1 MAKQAAGPRPPPLS
15 DIVPGPWQPRM
26 AGLDDALYLDD
37 PGPRIR
43 LIAKVRD
50 QSALSIGLHHLD
62 TDALVLLRDQSEDRL
77 SHECCIGW
85 RIAAR
90 HQPQRVL
97 SAGVPLRQA
106 VVPQSAD
113 NVPDGMNGSLGSRMV
128 ISSVVSSSLMVVLE
142 LPAAMAHGPPSC
154 AERTSHGDFTCGRRM
169 VLPPTRVRY
178 RGVPN
183 EIDPDCSLCQ
193 PAGRLRQ
200 LGNRCKH
207 LPSPWRTRRLP
218 RPPSDRAVAA
228 QRVVLH
234 GRAMWAPNDLVWI
247 RLQK

>member
-1 MAKQAAGPRPPPLS
+1 
-15 DIVPGPWQPRM
+15 M

-43 LIAKVRD
+43 LIAKVRN
-50 QSALSIGLHHLD
+50 QSALSIGFHHLD
-62 TDALVLLRDQSEDRL
+62 ADALVLLRDQSEDRF

-90 HQPQRVL
+90 HQPQRVP

-106 VVPQSAD
+106 VVPQSAAD
-113 NVPDGMNGSLGSRMV
+113 VLDGTKGSLGSRMA
-128 ISSVVSSSLMVVLE
+128 ISSVVSSSLMVVLG
-142 LPAAMAHGPPSC
+142 LPSATAHGPPSC

-183 EIDPDCSLCQ
+183 EIDPDCSVCQ

-200 LGNRCKH
+200 LGNRCQH

-218 RPPSDRAVAA
+218 RSLSVRAVAA
-228 QRVVLH
+228 AAR
-234 GRAMWAPNDLVWI
+234 RAARSCDVGAE
-247 RLQK
+247 